1 MPNSSGGGWLADL
14 AAQARKSPLAA
25 ALLRVGKSKPVPAKR
40 GPSFAEQ
47 LQDDMDRNGYWEA
60 NGPQGQPGRWMGKGP
75 EPPRGDADQGE

>member
-25 ALLRVGKSKPVPAKR
+25 ALLRVGKSKPLPVQRARTQFDEIQDEIER
-40 GPSFAEQ
+40 G
-47 LQDDMDRNGYWEA
+47 DYWEA

>member
-1 MPNSSGGGWLADL
+1 MPNSSGGGWLASL

-25 ALLRVGKSKPVPAKR
+25 ALLRVGKSAPQPVKR
-40 GPSFAEQ
+40 KRDWI
-47 LQDDMDRNGYWEA
+47 DDCLDDFRRGDYWEA